1 MIIVLYVFFGGG
13 LGSVIR
19 YLISNFFIYYSFPIA
34 TLISN
39 LLSCI
44 LIGLTLHFVQNFN
57 LNENLKFFFLVGFCG
72 GLSTFSA
79 FSYETVSFMKAG
91 EIHYAILNIIFS
103 VLLCVS
109 SLYFIIKKL

>member
-1 MIIVLYVFFGGG
+1 MIIVLYIFFGGG

-19 YLISNFFIYYSFPIA
+19 YLISNLFIDYSFPIS

-44 LIGLTLHFVQNFN
+44 LIGLTLHFVHNFN
-57 LNENLKFFFLVGFCG
+57 LNENIKFFFLVGFCG

-79 FSYETVSFMKAG
+79 FSYETVSFMKSGA
-91 EIHYAILNIIFS
+91 IHYAILNIIFS
-103 VLLCVS
+103 VLLCVCF
-109 SLYFIIKKL
+109 LYFIIKNL